1 MSDVT
6 TPPDSR
12 ATAGAD
18 GAGTGGASGGGAGT
32 GGGGTGGAGAARD
45 SLWRRLTVHG
55 WFVLVIS
62 IITFLIVVCAVIG
75 GLMLDRTSRLSDQL
89 TGKIS
94 PAAIE
99 AAKMQ
104 KALIDQETG
113 VRGFLL
119 TGRQE
124 FLEPY
129 GEGVAA
135 ERLSYEQV
143 ATLLADRP
151 DLLAQLN
158 AVRDRAAVWRSEYA
172 EPMTEGR
179 RADGAVA
186 AARVEESK
194 RVFDEIRVLL
204 ERQNSR
210 LALAREQS
218 QADLV
223 RAEQIRNWA
232 FMAIL
237 VVFPLAAIAMG
248 VLLRRAVGVPLT
260 DLRQASR
267 QIAAGDFEHA
277 IPARGAAD
285 IREVAEDV
293 DLMRMQIVRA
303 LAESH
308 RQQVQLRDQAAD
320 LDAQAGELRRSN
332 AELEQFAYVAS
343 HDLQEPLRKVATFCQ
358 LLEKRYGS
366 VLDERGTQYIR
377 FAVDGATRMQVLIND
392 LLSFSRVGRMYD
404 DREPV
409 ELDEALDKVIDDLSA
424 PIEESG
430 ARFERLSK
438 LPSVVGDPTMLR
450 LLWQNLIS
458 NAIKFRD
465 PGRAPVIRIG
475 CAPAGEEGWEF
486 SVADNGIGVEPEFA
500 DKIFIIF
507 QRLHSRDTYT
517 GTGIGLAMCKKIVE
531 NHGGRIWLDTG
542 YTGGACLRFTLPA
555 EVPAEIPA
563 EIPAEVPAEMP
574 AETPAEVPAESE
586 GTG

>member
-1 MSDVT
+1 MSEVT
-6 TPPDSR
+6 TTPDSR
-12 ATAGAD
+12 APAGTSEAGA
-18 GAGTGGASGGGAGT
+18 
-32 GGGGTGGAGAARD
+32 GGAGAAPD
-45 SLWRRLTVHG
+45 SRWRRLTVHG

-62 IITFLIVVCAVIG
+62 VITVLIVVCAVVG

-99 AAKMQ
+99 AAKLQ

-143 ATLLADRP
+143 AALLSDRP

-172 EPMTEGR
+172 EPMTEDR

-194 RVFDEIRVLL
+194 RVFDEIRMLL
-204 ERQNSR
+204 ERQNAR
-210 LALAREQS
+210 LALARAQS

-232 FMAIL
+232 FLAIL
-237 VVFPLAAIAMG
+237 VVFPLAALAMG
-248 VLLRRAVGVPLT
+248 VLLRRAVGIPLN

-267 QIAAGDFEHA
+267 QIAAGDFEHV

-293 DLMRMQIVRA
+293 DLMREQIVRA
-303 LAESH
+303 LADSH
-308 RQQVQLRDQAAD
+308 RQQVQLREQAAD

-409 ELDEALDKVIDDLSA
+409 ELEEALDKVIDDLSA

-430 ARFERLSK
+430 ASIERPGK

-465 PGRAPVIRIG
+465 PGRAPVIRID
-475 CAPAGEEGWEF
+475 CAPAGEDGWGF
-486 SVADNGIGVEPEFA
+486 SVADNGIGVETEFA

-507 QRLHSRDTYT
+507 QRLHSRETYS

-531 NHGGRIWLDTG
+531 NHGGRIWLDTD
-542 YTGGACLRFTLPA
+542 YKGGACLRFTLPA
-555 EVPAEIPA
+555 EVPAEVPA
-563 EIPAEVPAEMP
+563 AGSAEVPAEAQ
-574 AETPAEVPAESE
+574 AEGSGQPPRPAESE
-586 GTG
+586 EAG